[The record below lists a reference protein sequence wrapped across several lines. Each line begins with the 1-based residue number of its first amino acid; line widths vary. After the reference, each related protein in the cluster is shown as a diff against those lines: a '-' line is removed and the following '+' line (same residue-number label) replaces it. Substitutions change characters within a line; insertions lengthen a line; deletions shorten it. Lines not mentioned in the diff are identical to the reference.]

1 MINESLIYLSYHN
14 MDCASAFQLANLLI
28 RYYRNVWLDRLEID
42 LTEDWNAMIRQARTQ
57 ATGVIAIVTDDY
69 LESPY
74 CRAEFEYFQQRD
86 LAITAVIPRDFSTEM
101 IAEFTF
107 SDWIDF
113 RRWFDDPNDLSV
125 ENLLSQV
132 PQSEAV
138 AETGERLDHLRKL
151 IQDIELALAKMPTSW
166 ASLRNTNAQ
175 NIAELRPRMFQPS
188 MLTDWDFI
196 GKKAG
201 KELPVDNLLE
211 WSQAEP
217 RFIIQGDTG
226 SGKTCFARLLALQ
239 QAHDAMR
246 DGGAAV
252 PIWLDLAQW
261 TSDHRSLSGFVE
273 SQWPLLTYWQHWL
286 DQRETMLVLDN
297 WSDFVRAQPAR
308 VAELSQWIDASP
320 GQRFIVLSAGGRSS
334 EPELPTARINGTS
347 ARRAQSF
354 VSSWLTLEQQNS
366 FRQILKQKYAL
377 IAGSQLDDL
386 SIGVELLSA
395 DRALAFNQWQANP
408 MPAIIALRRQ
418 QAADAGDG
426 LDAKQLLAGLQQ
438 LAWSMMLQDNHR
450 FLSRDSAISQSTD
463 PRVIDR
469 ALVLGI
475 LGETGA
481 LLRFHCE
488 MFQWYLAAE
497 RLKSDGLSK
506 YLTRPEFAEGR
517 GRIPKKWDNLALV
530 LVHGLPESSRA
541 RVVEEIAKIDPF
553 IAVMCLNRYPD
564 LSTALHESLLAQLVE
579 LCAQNPAATE
589 SFRGAIAELPNA
601 GQTAQLLIAQMSRCN
616 NPQQLWLWLEV
627 RALPLELPLDF
638 IGLVAE
644 IDRGQPALVSELLQ
658 PYRLPLALAYLVKLS
673 DHQEENIRRNALW
686 MLGEIKH
693 LPTAILLLHCLEDST
708 RSDHDEIALALMKY
722 AYSEILV
729 RVLRWSQDQPEHSF
743 HVISALAKRKRLVT
757 SRLLALSDQRRLTLS
772 PEFYEIVV
780 ATNETDIAIGLAQI
794 AAERVDLPESLAS
807 AILAEPNAGELRAR
821 IAGSI
826 KHLPNREGFELLLGD
841 ISQVLRD
848 PPEPTIAAGSNIEA
862 LLFGQ
867 PLFDDIMAQA
877 AAAPEDTLP
886 AELLHQLRQANP
898 EQRRLALESL
908 ADYPAA
914 QALPV
919 LLEAAHDGDVAVRLA
934 AYEFLAGFENEES
947 ARKATLAALA
957 DPDNA
962 IVAAVTEL
970 LKRQPSV
977 DCDALFDLLD
987 SANPMT
993 VAAAIDLLGHAR
1005 HRPAV
1010 AWLSQ
1015 LLNDERTPANQ
1026 GATIGQLARKAV
1038 DEIEASVME
1047 GDSANSTPGAR
1058 SALGSDGASPG
1069 FSDEEKI
1076 IRTLKV
1082 LRDDDWGRTQKAAK
1096 FLRKFA
1102 RHLRGTDNP
1111 QIVRLLCGALND
1123 DNWSVRWAAA
1133 EALATLGDPAAIAP
1147 LSERV
1152 DDPSW
1157 IVQVAVVRAL
1167 AELGAAGLAARVS
1180 PLLRSSRKAVRE
1192 SAAEA
1197 LGKMG
1202 DPQVMPALATT
1213 LKRDADEFVRF
1224 AALNAILQLGAES
1237 ARPYLELALSD
1248 SSVHLR
1254 HFAMEQLAPKMN
1266 ETDLPILKQLLN
1278 DHGKPSWENESLHDL
1293 ALKTLR
1299 RIGSDESLA
1308 LLDSFAHAENRTG
1321 V

>member
-1 MINESLIYLSYHN
+1 
-14 MDCASAFQLANLLI
+14 
-28 RYYRNVWLDRLEID
+28 
-42 LTEDWNAMIRQARTQ
+42 
-57 ATGVIAIVTDDY
+57 
-69 LESPY
+69 
-74 CRAEFEYFQQRD
+74 
-86 LAITAVIPRDFSTEM
+86 
-101 IAEFTF
+101 
-107 SDWIDF
+107 
-113 RRWFDDPNDLSV
+113 
-125 ENLLSQV
+125 
-132 PQSEAV
+132 
-138 AETGERLDHLRKL
+138 
-151 IQDIELALAKMPTSW
+151 MPTSW

-175 NIAELRPRMFQPS
+175 NSAELRPRMFQPS

-196 GKKAG
+196 GNKAG
-201 KELPVDNLLE
+201 NELPVDNLLE
-211 WSQAEP
+211 WSQAE
-217 RFIIQGDTG
+217 RQFIIQGETG
-226 SGKTCFARLLALQ
+226 SGKTYFAQLLALQ

-246 DGGAAV
+246 DGDAAV
-252 PIWLDLAQW
+252 PVWLDLAQW
-261 TSDHRSLSGFVE
+261 TNDQRSLSGFVE
-273 SQWPLLTYWQHWL
+273 SQWTLLTYWQHWL
-286 DQRETMLVLDN
+286 DQRETLLVLDN
-297 WSDFVRAQPAR
+297 FSDFVRSQPAR

-334 EPELPTARINGTS
+334 EPELPTARINGIS
-347 ARRAQSF
+347 AGRTQSF

-366 FRQILKQKYAL
+366 FRQILKQKHTL
-377 IAGSQLDDL
+377 IADSQLDDL

-395 DRALAFNQWQANP
+395 ERALAFNQWQANP
-408 MPAIIALRRQ
+408 MPAIIALRSQ
-418 QAADAGDG
+418 QAAEAGDG
-426 LDAKQLLAGLQQ
+426 LDAKQLLEGLQQ

-450 FLSRDSAISQSTD
+450 FLARDSAISLSTD
-463 PRVIDR
+463 PRVVDR
-469 ALVLGI
+469 ALALGI
-475 LGETGA
+475 LDETGA

-488 MFQWYLAAE
+488 IFQWHLAVE
-497 RLKSDGLSK
+497 RLKNDGLNK

-530 LVHGLPESSRA
+530 LVHGLPEPSRA
-541 RVVEEIAKIDPF
+541 RVVEEIARIDPF
-553 IAVMCLNRYPD
+553 IAAMCLKRYPD
-564 LSTALHESLLAQLVE
+564 LSTALHESLLAQLVD
-579 LCAQNPAATE
+579 LCAQNPAAAD
-589 SFRGAIAELPNA
+589 SFRDAIAELPNA

-616 NPQQLWLWLEV
+616 NSQQLWLWLEV
-627 RALPLELPLDF
+627 RALPLELPIDF

-673 DHQEENIRRNALW
+673 GHQEENIRRNAIW
-686 MLGEIKH
+686 MLGEIKY
-693 LPTAILLLHCLEDST
+693 LPTAILLLHCLEDSA
-708 RSDHDEIALALMKY
+708 RSDHDEIVLALMKY

-729 RVLRWSQDQPEHSF
+729 RVLRWSQDQPEHRF
-743 HVISALAKRKRLVT
+743 HVIRALAKRKRLVT
-757 SRLLALSDQRRLTLS
+757 SRLLALSDQRRLILS
-772 PEFYEIVV
+772 PAFYDIVV
-780 ATNETDIAIGLAQI
+780 ATDETDIAIGLAQI

-807 AILAEPNAGELRAR
+807 AILAVPNAGELRAR
-821 IAGSI
+821 IASSI
-826 KHLPNREGFELLLGD
+826 KHLPNRNGFQQLLGA
-841 ISQVLRD
+841 ISKVLND

-867 PLFDDIMAQA
+867 PLFDDITAQA
-877 AAAPEDTLP
+877 AAAPGDSLP
-886 AELLHQLRQANP
+886 AELLHQLRHENP

-914 QALPV
+914 RALPV
-919 LLEAAHDGDVAVRLA
+919 LLDAAHDGDVAVRLA
-934 AYEFLAGFENEES
+934 AYEILAGFENEEA

-957 DPDNA
+957 DPDSS
-962 IVAAVTEL
+962 IVNAVTKL

-977 DCDALFDLLD
+977 DYDALFDLLD
-987 SANPMT
+987 SANPVT

-1026 GATIGQLARKAV
+1026 GTTIGQLARQAL
-1038 DEIEASVME
+1038 DEIEAAVME
-1047 GDSANSTPGAR
+1047 GDSAKSTPGAR
-1058 SALGSDGASPG
+1058 SALGSDGAPPG

-1111 QIVRLLCGALND
+1111 QIVRLLCGALYD

-1133 EALATLGDPAAIAP
+1133 EALATLGDRAAIAP
-1147 LSERV
+1147 LSEVV

-1167 AELGAAGLAARVS
+1167 AELGAAGQAGKVS

-1197 LGKMG
+1197 LGEMG
-1202 DPQVMPALATT
+1202 DPKVMPALATT

-1278 DHGKPSWENESLHDL
+1278 DHDKPSWENESLHDL
-1293 ALKTLR
+1293 AQKTLR

-1308 LLDSFAHAENRTG
+1308 LLESFAHAENRTD